1 MTSDPCRDWRGALG
15 AAALGRLEPAEEIGL
30 RAHLDGCRDCRAEL
44 LELTAVANAL
54 SSVPVENVTTAAAE
68 PSDALAGRILSR
80 VAIERGV
87 RRNRHTRRVAAGVA
101 SFAAAAAAVVAVV
114 LFVGAGSSP
123 GTHVV
128 IPGVGNA
135 SRATASATLTSAS
148 AGTEI
153 DMKVAGLTPGRYY
166 WLWLTGEDEK
176 RLAAGSFEGTSGQ
189 SELKLMAA
197 LPLSEAA
204 RIWVTDDKKHVVL
217 DAHLPE

>member
-1 MTSDPCRDWRGALG
+1 MSDPCRDWRGALG
-15 AAALGRLEPAEEIGL
+15 AAALGQLEPTEEIGL

-54 SSVPVENVTTAAAE
+54 SSVPVENVTSAAAE

-80 VAIERGV
+80 VALERGV
-87 RRNRHTRRVAAGVA
+87 QRNRRTRRIAAGVS
-101 SFAAAAAAVVAVV
+101 SFVAAAAAVIAIV
-114 LFVGAGSSP
+114 LFVGSSAAP

-128 IPGVGNA
+128 IPGVGPDLGHANA
-135 SRATASATLTSAS
+135 TATLTSAS

-153 DMKVAGLTPGRYY
+153 DMKVAGLRPGHYY

-176 RLAAGSFEGTSGQ
+176 RMGAGTFKGTTGQ

-197 LPLSEAA
+197 VPLSEAD

-217 DAHLPE
+217 DAHLPA

>member
-54 SSVPVENVTTAAAE
+54 SSVPVENVTSAAAE
-68 PSDALAGRILSR
+68 PSDALAGRILSQ
-80 VAIERGV
+80 VANERGV
-87 RRNRHTRRVAAGVA
+87 RRNRHTRRLAAGVS
-101 SFAAAAAAVVAVV
+101 SFAAAAAAVIAIV

-128 IPGVGNA
+128 IRGVG
-135 SRATASATLTSAS
+135 RATASATLTSAS

-153 DMKVAGLTPGRYY
+153 DMKVAGLKPGHYY
-166 WLWLTGEDEK
+166 WLWLTGQDEK
-176 RLAAGSFEGTSGQ
+176 RMGAGTFKGTTGQ

-197 LPLSEAA
+197 VPLSEAD
-204 RIWVTDDKKHVVL
+204 RIWVTDDNKNVVL
-217 DAHLPE
+217 DAHLPA